1 VLDQSE
7 KSDYRLEEQI
17 GYLLRLANQR
27 HSIIFQHHCLMELTP
42 TQFAAVVRLYEEES
56 CSQNSLGRKISVDV
70 ATIKGVVDRLNKKGL
85 IKQSA
90 DPNDK
95 RRTLISLKPKTR
107 EMMGELHAVGEVISD
122 ETLRP
127 LSQTERERLLQLLA
141 KIS

>member
-1 VLDQSE
+1 MPPEPKYHLDN
-7 KSDYRLEEQI
+7 QI

-27 HSIIFQHHCLMELTP
+27 HSLIFQHHSLMELTP
-42 TQFAAVVRLYEEES
+42 TQFAALIRLNEEKL

-70 ATIKGVVDRLNKKGL
+70 ATIKGVVERLKKKGL
-85 IKQSA
+85 VALQP

-95 RRTLISLKPKTR
+95 RRTLISLKPKAKLL
-107 EMMGELHAVGEVISD
+107 MDELFSVGNTISD

-127 LSQTERERLLQLLA
+127 LTAAERERLLQLLN